1 MHFISLLTAHKW
13 CKHQFIYYILEQ
25 IMAAIESIQLG
36 SIEQFCKAAELG
48 SFTGAAEVFGVTPA
62 AISRSISR
70 LEQRLGVRLFSR
82 TTRSVKVTN
91 EGELYWKECQIALEQ
106 IAEAERAITGAQTVP
121 SGLLRISV
129 SAAYGTYRLLPLMPK
144 FTEAYPQID
153 IEISISDKIIDFVEE
168 GFDLAIRL
176 GIQRDSRLVAYK
188 LEDASLGVF
197 STPDYLRRRGTPLSL
212 NDLEKHDCIQYVSP
226 NTGRPMQWL
235 FTDEKGAEI
244 EQPIKSRMRVLNDAL
259 GCVAWVNASGGLYQ
273 TYRFAAA
280 EALKRGDLVEILQ
293 KYGGRSRPFSILY
306 PQNRHLSAK
315 VRAFVDFLRSAV
327 SA

>member
-1 MHFISLLTAHKW
+1 M
-13 CKHQFIYYILEQ
+13 
-25 IMAAIESIQLG
+25 
-36 SIEQFCKAAELG
+36 
-48 SFTGAAEVFGVTPA
+48 

-129 SAAYGTYRLLPLMPK
+129 SAAYGTYRLLPLMPR
-144 FTEAYPQID
+144 FTEAHPQIE
-153 IEISISDKIIDFVEE
+153 IELSISDKIIDFVEE

-197 STPDYLRRRGTPLSL
+197 STSDYLLKKGTPLSL
-212 NDLEKHDCIQYVSP
+212 NDLEEHNCIQYVSP

-259 GCVAWVNASGGLYQ
+259 GCVAWVNAGGGLYQ

-280 EALKRGDLVEILQ
+280 EALKRGDLVEVLQ
-293 KYGGRSRPFSILY
+293 NYAGRSRPFSILY

>member
-1 MHFISLLTAHKW
+1 
-13 CKHQFIYYILEQ
+13 
-25 IMAAIESIQLG
+25 MAAVDSIQLG
-36 SIEQFCKAAELG
+36 NIEQFCKAAELE

-129 SAAYGTYRLLPLMPK
+129 SAAYGTYRLLPLMPS
-144 FTEAYPQID
+144 FTEAYPQIE
-153 IEISISDKIIDFVEE
+153 IELSISDKIIDFVEE

-197 STPDYLRRRGTPLSL
+197 STSDYLLKKGTPLSL
-212 NDLEKHDCIQYVSP
+212 NDLEEHNCIQYVSP

-235 FTDEKGAEI
+235 FSDEKGAEI
-244 EQPIKSRMRVLNDAL
+244 EQPIRSRLRVLNDAL
-259 GCVAWVNASGGLYQ
+259 GCIAWLNAGGGLYQ
-273 TYRFAAA
+273 TYRFAAVD
-280 EALKRGDLVEILQ
+280 ALKRGDLVEVLQ
-293 KYGGRSRPFSILY
+293 NYAGRSRPFSILY

>member
-1 MHFISLLTAHKW
+1 LLFEDKW
-13 CKHQFIYYILEQ
+13 GKNQLIYYILEQ
-25 IMAAIESIQLG
+25 IMAAVDSIQLG
-36 SIEQFCKAAELG
+36 NIEQFCKAAELE

-91 EGELYWKECQIALEQ
+91 EGELYWKECQIALDQ

-129 SAAYGTYRLLPLMPK
+129 SAAYGTYRLLPLMPR
-144 FTEAYPQID
+144 FTEAYPQIE
-153 IEISISDKIIDFVEE
+153 IELSISDKIIDFVEE

-197 STPDYLRRRGTPLSL
+197 STPYYLRKKGTPLSL
-212 NDLEKHDCIQYVSP
+212 NDLEEHDCIQYVSP

-244 EQPIKSRMRVLNDAL
+244 EQPIRSRLRVLNDAL
-259 GCVAWVNASGGLYQ
+259 GCVAWVNAGGGLYQ

-280 EALKRGDLVEILQ
+280 EALKRDDLVEVLQ
-293 KYGGRSRPFSILY
+293 KYAGRSRPFSILY